1 MKTYLIT
8 AAVVVAIALGL
19 NLAKAKGAEYT
30 AQVTSQLQINN

>member
-19 NLAKAKGAEYT
+19 NLLKSKGEQYT
-30 AQVTSQLQINN
+30 AQVTNQLQINN